1 MSFRFSS
8 QPGPLRVDPG
18 SQVQITLEITN
29 DGDTVERY
37 TPEMLGSL
45 REWCTAEPG
54 YISLFP
60 GTSGEI
66 AIYVAPPREWTTKA
80 GPTMLGVRV
89 VPAADPGTSETLEIS
104 INVHPFVGLEGTL
117 VPTTSRGTWRAR
129 HQLWLENYGNVS
141 TTATVTASDP
151 DARLHFRLKPSR
163 VNVAPGAKERIRVT
177 GYALGKKAPG
187 ERLDVQ
193 CQIALD
199 SGERFEVKGVFVPR
213 PLRARWVLLTV
224 AALAA
229 LLLWLALRPST
240 GLGPARYGA
249 VTELTQLRNC
259 DDATVGKP
267 YSCTVTENGLP
278 VPVVSVA
285 HGAPLPP
292 GLHLDPN
299 GTHQSTIV
307 GNRPELAGSSILN

>member
-8 QPGPLRVDPG
+8 HPEPLRVDPG

-29 DGDTVERY
+29 DGDTVERH

-45 REWCTAEPG
+45 REWCTADPE

-66 AIYVAPPREWTTKA
+66 AIHVAPPREWTTKA

-89 VPAADPGTSETLEIS
+89 VPAADPGSSETLEVS
-104 INVHPFVGLEGTL
+104 VNVQPFVDLEGTL

-141 TTATVTASDP
+141 STATVTASDP
-151 DARLHFRLKPSR
+151 DARLHFQLKPSR
-163 VNVAPGAKERIRVT
+163 VNVRPGAKERIRVS
-177 GYALGKKAPG
+177 GYALRKKAPG

-193 CQIALD
+193 CLIALD
-199 SGERFEVKGVFVPR
+199 SGERFEVRGVFLPR

-224 AALAA
+224 AVLAG

-249 VTELTQLRNC
+249 VTELRQPPNC
-259 DDATVGKP
+259 EDATVGKP
-267 YSCTVTENGLP
+267 YSCTVTTDGLP
-278 VPVVSVA
+278 RPGGVNSPWCASPSRA
-285 HGAPLPP
+285 APGPEQYPP
-292 GLHLDPN
+292 IHHRGQPDRN
-299 GTHQSTIV
+299 WRAV
-307 GNRPELAGSSILN
+307 RN